1 VVQAGPGAIHLAG
14 RTAARS
20 VFADAQGVGG
30 GIRGEEAAM
39 KSKIVEGLKEA
50 VANAKGHPAEGTR
63 ETWWDMHLCKWRSRT
78 FMNGEWVEK

>member
-1 VVQAGPGAIHLAG
+1 
-14 RTAARS
+14 
-20 VFADAQGVGG
+20 
-30 GIRGEEAAM
+30 M